1 MTEDDRVEELRT
13 RDPGEDESAYEDTD
27 LADLPEWWRRNIEE
41 HEEYGLRPY
50 RPPRFAD
57 GVIVPPLLD
66 DLRERFDVDIELVGL
81 NATYGDDWSVHVD
94 GSPAFEVSRHRDP
107 DGYTI
112 IEQSSD
118 SFVET
123 VEEAVD
129 GSK

>member
-13 RDPGEDESAYEDTD
+13 REPGEDESAYEDID
-27 LADLPEWWRRNIEE
+27 LSDLPEWWRRNIEE
-41 HEEYGLRPY
+41 HDEYGLRPY

-57 GVIVPPLLD
+57 GVIVPSLLD
-66 DLRERFDVDIELVGL
+66 DLRKRFDVDVELVGR
-81 NATYGDDWSVHVD
+81 NATYGDDWSVHVA
-94 GSPAFEVSRHRDP
+94 GSPAFDISRHRDP

-118 SFVET
+118 SFIEA

-129 GSK
+129 GSG